1 MAKVIV
7 EVSKYVMMILF
18 ALYTLESFLGLPG
31 ARYQKNKKQSV
42 QTPDISDVS
51 PAFRRVSRHLCG
63 DG

>member
-18 ALYTLESFLGLPG
+18 ALYTLESFLG
-31 ARYQKNKKQSV
+31 AAAQDIRRIKKQSV